1 MVDIQITNRA
11 EFMSALRLYI
21 LEIDL
26 EQVQAAYEFSKYGHR
41 LQRRDNGSRYFDHPR
56 SVAIIVFQELRI
68 YYWELIVTALL
79 HDIVEDSFVLS
90 EKRIALNFGKDVALW
105 VKYLTKEEG
114 VDYHSRL
121 RECQIWQVLA
131 LKLCDRLHNLRE
143 LDNCIPEKQLRKLA
157 ETKEVYIP
165 LAEKLIS
172 MLSEDIKHIGEYLK
186 EKITDICD
194 SHTVQ

>member
-1 MVDIQITNRA
+1 MVDIEITNRA
-11 EFMSALRLYI
+11 EFMSALKLHM
-21 LEIDL
+21 LEIDI
-26 EQVQAAYEFSKYGHR
+26 EQVQAAYDFSKYGHR
-41 LQRRDNGSRYFDHPR
+41 PQVRDNGGRYFDHPR
-56 SVAIIVFQELRI
+56 SVAIIVFQELKI

-90 EKRIALNFGKDVALW
+90 EKRIALNFGRDVALW

-143 LDNCIPEKQLRKLA
+143 IDNCIPEKQLRKLA
-157 ETKEVYIP
+157 ETREAYIP
-165 LAEKLIS
+165 LAEKLIG
-172 MLSEDIKHIGEYLK
+172 MLPEDMKHTGEYLK